1 MNNLSQGFDET
12 KASDMREDSQTILSA
27 AIVRD
32 ANELLEDVVDNGWNA
47 ALLSDIDEAIRLLQ
61 MAKKECQ

>member
-1 MNNLSQGFDET
+1 MKHFAQSFGET
-12 KASDMREDSQTILSA
+12 TENGWRDDDQTILSA

-32 ANELLEDVVDNGWNA
+32 ANELLEEVTDNGWSYEVLN
-47 ALLSDIDEAIRLLQ
+47 DIEEAIRLLQ